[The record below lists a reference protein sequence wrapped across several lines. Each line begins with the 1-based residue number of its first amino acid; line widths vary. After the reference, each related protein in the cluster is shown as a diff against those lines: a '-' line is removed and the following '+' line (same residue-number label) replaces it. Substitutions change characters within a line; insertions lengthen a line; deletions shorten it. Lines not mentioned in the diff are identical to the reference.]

1 MSMSSFSLTWLAL
14 TLGLAGCTTYHH
26 PAPTEAKEALKD
38 AHAQSAALQVPDAV
52 QAELLPASTL
62 LATPSPVV
70 NERRFHVQAKEV
82 EAAAFFASLMQDA
95 RYSVAVHPGVTGRI
109 SLDLKEVTLPEV
121 LDTVASM
128 YGFDIRRQGNV
139 YHVYPAGLRTEN
151 FPVNYLMF
159 TRQGAS
165 RTSITSGGVSE
176 QSGNAK
182 ATTGSSSSSSTSSSS
197 TSGGNNNG
205 TTIETGS
212 QSDFW
217 KELATA
223 LQQLVGSGQG
233 RAVIVNP
240 QASLVTVRAM
250 PEEMAA
256 VKSFLEQS
264 QQQLTRQVILEAKIV
279 EVRLSEGYQQGV
291 EWNNLSAQW
300 SSGKGIT
307 SAGSLVALPSVT
319 NTVVSALGGGAGL
332 QFSDGNFDM
341 VLNLLKSQ
349 GDVNT
354 LSSPRVTATNNQKA
368 VIKVGN
374 DEYFV
379 TNVSSNTVT
388 SSSSSVV
395 SPNIEL
401 TPFFSGVAL
410 DVLPQIDGDG
420 NVLLHIHPAV
430 IDVTEQ
436 QKTITMGSSDS
447 SSSSSGTYTLPL
459 AYSDI
464 RESDTVVRA
473 KSGDVIV
480 IGGLMRTNKEQKV
493 SKVPLLG
500 DIPLV
505 GEAFTNRQD
514 TTSKTE
520 LVIMLKPQVV
530 QADTWHKEIQR
541 SNQLLEKWYPQE
553 H

>member
-1 MSMSSFSLTWLAL
+1 M
-14 TLGLAGCTTYHH
+14 
-26 PAPTEAKEALKD
+26 
-38 AHAQSAALQVPDAV
+38 
-52 QAELLPASTL
+52 
-62 LATPSPVV
+62 
-70 NERRFHVQAKEV
+70 
-82 EAAAFFASLMQDA
+82 
-95 RYSVAVHPGVTGRI
+95 
-109 SLDLKEVTLPEV
+109 
-121 LDTVASM
+121 
-128 YGFDIRRQGNV
+128 
-139 YHVYPAGLRTEN
+139 
-151 FPVNYLMF
+151 
-159 TRQGAS
+159 
-165 RTSITSGGVSE
+165 
-176 QSGNAK
+176 
-182 ATTGSSSSSSTSSSS
+182 
-197 TSGGNNNG
+197 
-205 TTIETGS
+205 
-212 QSDFW
+212 
-217 KELATA
+217 
-223 LQQLVGSGQG
+223 
-233 RAVIVNP
+233 
-240 QASLVTVRAM
+240 
-250 PEEMAA
+250 
-256 VKSFLEQS
+256 
-264 QQQLTRQVILEAKIV
+264 
-279 EVRLSEGYQQGV
+279 
-291 EWNNLSAQW
+291 
-300 SSGKGIT
+300 
-307 SAGSLVALPSVT
+307 
-319 NTVVSALGGGAGL
+319 